1 MSPGSLIPSSGRVH
15 KAKSQTQLWRRYK
28 AEGRS
33 APRGAG
39 SVCQLIGGV
48 WASWRHWS
56 LSEAP
61 TSAGSPEAAH
71 GSSQGQGGTG
81 WLQIPPPPHGRCAKW
96 EIKEL
101 PRAPRGLADPAPQE
115 GVGGREPE
123 GRALPRAPAALPESE
138 CLVCCSLTLKL
149 NRSPTTF
156 NTPPD
161 SRKPKDFSLEW
172 EPETFQISLR
182 FREIKLPLS
191 PWMPSMAR
199 GHSQSPFSSVPD

>member
-1 MSPGSLIPSSGRVH
+1 MPAHRRGVGKLEALVLVRGSHLGWVTRSSSR
-15 KAKSQTQLWRRYK
+15 LL
-28 AEGRS
+28 
-33 APRGAG
+33 PGAG
-39 SVCQLIGGV
+39 RNRV
-48 WASWRHWS
+48 
-56 LSEAP
+56 AP
-61 TSAGSPEAAH
+61 DPA
-71 GSSQGQGGTG
+71 
-81 WLQIPPPPHGRCAKW
+81 PPPHGRCAKW

-123 GRALPRAPAALPESE
+123 GRAFPRAPAALPESE